1 MRGRTIMTPKF
12 NYQEELSK
20 CSTMEDITGSDGLVQ
35 KMIKDAVEQVLQ
47 NELADY
53 ISDEKNQGNSIVRNG
68 TSAKTVKTSY
78 GNIGIEVPRVRDGE
92 FEPEVIKKRSVIEEG
107 LETQIISMYA
117 KGMTVRD
124 IADHIQSLYG
134 IELSA
139 ASISN
144 ITDKIMDEARE
155 WYSRTLESFYPVVFL
170 DAIHYKVREE
180 GRIVTKASYVALGI
194 NAEGHKDI
202 LGIWIGEN
210 EGAKFWLKV
219 CNELKNRGVQ
229 DILIVCIDGLQGFPD
244 AVKTVFPETRV
255 QLCVIHQIRNTLKYV
270 AYKDSKAF
278 MKDLKRVYGA
288 ESEEIAMRN
297 LEAMMDTWKK
307 YSAVLDNWLSK
318 WENLSTYFSY
328 GYQIRRLIY
337 TTNTIE
343 GFNRQLRKVTK
354 NKAVFPNDDALRK
367 TLYLT
372 TRDITKKWSMPYR
385 DWGETYGQFAIEF
398 GDRATI
404 A

>member
-1 MRGRTIMTPKF
+1 
-12 NYQEELSK
+12 
-20 CSTMEDITGSDGLVQ
+20 MEDITGPNGLVQ
-35 KMIKDAVEQVLQ
+35 RMVKDAIEQILQ
-47 NELADY
+47 SEITDY
-53 ISDEKNQGNSIVRNG
+53 ITDEKSKGNTPQRNG
-68 TSAKTVKTSY
+68 TSPKKVKTSY
-78 GNIGIEVPRVRDGE
+78 GSIDIDVPRVREGE
-92 FEPEVIKKRSVIEEG
+92 FEPEVIKKRAVIEEG
-107 LETQIISMYA
+107 LEAQIISMYA

-124 IADHIQSLYG
+124 IVSHVQALYG
-134 IELSA
+134 IELSP
-139 ASISN
+139 ASVSN
-144 ITDKIMDEARE
+144 ITDKIMEEARE
-155 WYSRTLESFYPVVFL
+155 WYSRTLDGFYPVVFL
-170 DAIHYKVREE
+170 DAVHYKVREE

-194 NAEGHKDI
+194 NAEGRKDI

-219 CNELKNRGVQ
+219 CNELKNRGVK
-229 DILIVCIDGLQGFPD
+229 DILIACIDGLQGFPD
-244 AVKTVFPETRV
+244 AIKTVFPETRI
-255 QLCVIHQIRNTLKYV
+255 QLCIIHQIRNTMKYI

-288 ESEEIAMRN
+288 ESEEIAFMN
-297 LEAMMDTWKK
+297 LEAMKDSWKK
-307 YSAVLDNWLSK
+307 YRAVVENWQMK

-328 GYQIRRLIY
+328 GPQIRRLIY
-337 TTNTIE
+337 TTNTLE

-372 TRDITKKWSMPYR
+372 TRDITEKWSMPYR
-385 DWGETYGQFAIEF
+385 DWGETYGQFIIEF